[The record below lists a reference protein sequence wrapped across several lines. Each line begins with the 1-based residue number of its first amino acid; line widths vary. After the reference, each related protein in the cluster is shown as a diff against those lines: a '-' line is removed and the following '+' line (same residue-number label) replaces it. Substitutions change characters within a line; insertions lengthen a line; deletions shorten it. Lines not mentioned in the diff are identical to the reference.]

1 MHGGRMT
8 VRGQWMVVLAII
20 AVLGGG
26 LVVATLALGDE
37 LFTVEAGSRAPE
49 MTAVTLDDPPVNRTL
64 ADYAGNVVLLNVWA
78 TWCGPCEWEMPSM
91 ERLHRSFA
99 DSGLRIVAVSID
111 DPGREDAVREF
122 IARYELTFDVLHD
135 PTKHIIDQYRT
146 NGVPES
152 FVIGRD
158 GVIRRKTY
166 TQDWNSPANRALIA
180 QLLREGVPPGSPAG
194 GSADEKRR
202 VPVGGR

>member
-1 MHGGRMT
+1 MT
-8 VRGQWMVVLAII
+8 TRGQWLVVLAII

-26 LVVATLALGDE
+26 LAVATLALGDE
-37 LFTVEAGSRAPE
+37 LFTVEAGSRAPDME
-49 MTAVTLDDPPVNRTL
+49 AVTLDVPPVKRTL
-64 ADYAGNVVLLNVWA
+64 ADYKGNVVLLNVWA
-78 TWCGPCEWEMPSM
+78 TWCGPCEAEMPSM
-91 ERLHRSFA
+91 EKLHRSFA

-111 DPGREDAVREF
+111 DPGREPAVREF
-122 IARYELTFDVLHD
+122 IARYDLTFEVLHD
-135 PTKHIIDQYRT
+135 PTKRIIDDYRT
-146 NGVPES
+146 NGVPET

-180 QLLREGVPPGSPAG
+180 QLLREGATPGMPAG
-194 GSADEKRR
+194 GPGTDEKRP

>member
-1 MHGGRMT
+1 MT

-37 LFTVEAGSRAPE
+37 LFSVEAGTRAPE
-49 MTAVTLDDPPVNRTL
+49 MTAVTLDDPPVKRTL
-64 ADYAGNVVLLNVWA
+64 ANYAGNVVLLNVWA
-78 TWCGPCEWEMPSM
+78 TWCGPCEAEMPSM

-135 PTKHIIDQYRT
+135 PTKKIIDQYRT

-180 QLLREGVPPGSPAG
+180 QLLREGAPPGMPAG
-194 GSADEKRR
+194 GAADEKRR

>member
-1 MHGGRMT
+1 MT

-26 LVVATLALGDE
+26 LAVATLALGDE
-37 LFTVEAGSRAPE
+37 LFTVEAGSRAPA
-49 MTAVTLDDPPVNRTL
+49 MTAVTLDDPPVKRTL

-78 TWCGPCEWEMPSM
+78 TWCGPCEAEMPSM

-194 GSADEKRR
+194 GATDAKRR